1 MLAEEVRK
9 ALGLARIGLL
19 ARPKIREQKTAIW
32 VKFAQ
37 RHGTMLQGDTFHGII
52 PWIDGLSFV
61 GIIASVVK
69 GSDWLDSL
77 LNDEGRAAIAKW
89 LKSVPP
95 TRQDKPWPTVLFG
108 LIDRVFGERPFS
120 VMFFLR
126 SCLASILAVVI
137 VWLVYARLQLR
148 GGYHHLNFW
157 AVIETALFTSLVPD
171 YLSLL
176 ISRTIIRMIPRNPRL
191 SRIVFLLITDTVLSI
206 VISILSLAIGKIV
219 YSIVLWY
226 VIVFEYRDFHWNMLL
241 LPLKAGST
249 FISITTDFLSKTPI
263 STLLNLKSPAS
274 MGWSI
279 TIYSAFFTSVWL
291 WLYVI
296 SGLAIKVVRRIRFVW
311 VRVSKY
317 LDIDKKPLGCIGKV
331 SGLLLASL
339 WAVFIGL
346 EHALHFL
353 RAH

>member
-1 MLAEEVRK
+1 MLE
-9 ALGLARIGLL
+9 
-19 ARPKIREQKTAIW
+19 
-32 VKFAQ
+32 
-37 RHGTMLQGDTFHGII
+37 GDTLHGII

-77 LNDEGRAAIAKW
+77 LNDEGRAAIAKF

-95 TRQDKPWPTVLFG
+95 TRLDKPWPTVLFG

-120 VMFFLR
+120 VRFFLR
-126 SCLASILAVVI
+126 SCLASILAVVV

-148 GGYHHLNFW
+148 GGYHQLYFW

-176 ISRTIIRMIPRNPRL
+176 LSRTIIRMIPRNPRL
-191 SRIVFLLITDTVLSI
+191 SRVAFLLITDTVLSI
-206 VISILSLAIGKIV
+206 VISVVFLAIGKILF
-219 YSIVLWY
+219 SIY
-226 VIVFEYRDFHWNMLL
+226 IFYEIVFLVKDFHWSVFLF
-241 LPLKAGST
+241 PFKAGTST
-249 FISITTDFLSKTPI
+249 FVSITTDFLSKTPI

-279 TIYSAFFTSVWL
+279 TIYSALFTSVWL

-311 VRVSKY
+311 VRLSKY

-339 WAVFIGL
+339 WAVFVGL
-346 EHALHFL
+346 EHALHYL
-353 RAH
+353 AGH